1 MTVRETIQTIER
13 ALQPLYDSREA
24 TAIARE
30 VVSRRCGYTFSELVV
45 NYDSECSID
54 NLQSI
59 VEQLAAARPVQYVTG
74 VAEFCDLQL
83 KVAEGVL
90 IPRPE
95 TAELVAQVIADS
107 NRGVEILDVGTGSG
121 AIAIAL
127 AKGIEGAVVTAVDI
141 SERALEIAAENCAS
155 NGVEISLIKADAL
168 ADMTYLGKF
177 DIIVSNPPYIPQS
190 DMASMQR
197 NVTDYEPH
205 TALFVA
211 DSDPLCFYRSI
222 AQNALSMLKAGGSLY
237 FEICERFGAE
247 MVEMLDG
254 MGYTDVVV
262 SKDIFGKDRMVW
274 CRKR

>member
-59 VEQLAAARPVQYVTG
+59 VEQLAAACPVQYVTG

-141 SERALEIAAENCAS
+141 SERALEVAAENCAS

-222 AQNALSMLKAGGSLY
+222 AQNALSMLKVGGRLY